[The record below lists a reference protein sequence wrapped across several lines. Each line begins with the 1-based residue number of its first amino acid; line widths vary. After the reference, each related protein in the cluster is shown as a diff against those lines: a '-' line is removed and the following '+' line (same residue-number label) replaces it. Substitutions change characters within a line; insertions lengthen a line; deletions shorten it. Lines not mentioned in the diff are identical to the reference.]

1 MPAETIT
8 IVYAARNLVMYER
21 TNPGMMSEGKFLVKS
36 VAPVATTWLTSTPG
50 ALLGIS
56 RIRTLVNALWPAE
69 TKIAPPIA
77 RITWDSLANAVE
89 ASYLSSTYTKSYSKQ
104 LIYLMAERSTEPPP
118 WELERSN
125 RIQFPPGP
133 DN

>member
-8 IVYAARNLVMYER
+8 IVYAARSPVMYER

-36 VAPVATTWLTSTPG
+36 VAPVTTTWLTSTPG
-50 ALLGIS
+50 ALLGIL

-89 ASYLSSTYTKSYSKQ
+89 ARYPSSTYTKPYSKQ
-104 LIYLMAERSTEPPP
+104 LIYLVAR
-118 WELERSN
+118 
-125 RIQFPPGP
+125 
-133 DN
+133 